1 MSRDEIQ
8 RINFK
13 LETLKK
19 ENELEY
25 IIARRKIRAFT
36 IMRRMNT
43 RRIEKRIKASETR
56 FTILLE
62 LNPEQ
67 HGADEAEV
75 AQGSASAGNY

>member
-1 MSRDEIQ
+1 
-8 RINFK
+8 
-13 LETLKK
+13 
-19 ENELEY
+19 
-25 IIARRKIRAFT
+25 
-36 IMRRMNT
+36 MNT